1 MGVNLFR
8 YVPKNGLG
16 WIHECND
23 DRIQLYSNLY
33 LRINS
38 YIVGD
43 LPKYWDIFELTYIHV
58 DIKPVIIKIMEICLH
73 YAHWNQY
80 YYDNMSNDELYGL
93 IDKGIKS
100 YLIFKKKIELELDF
114 QV

>member
-23 DRIQLYSNLY
+23 DRRQLYSNLY
-33 LRINS
+33 LRIYD

-43 LPKYWDIFELTYIHV
+43 LPQYEDIFELTYIQV
-58 DIKPVIIKIMEICLH
+58 NIKSVIIKIMEICLH

-93 IDKGIKS
+93 IDKGTKS
-100 YLIFKKKIELELDF
+100 YLIFKKKNELELDF

>member
-16 WIHECND
+16 WIQDCND
-23 DRIQLYSNLY
+23 YRRQLYSNLY
-33 LRINS
+33 LRIDK
-38 YIVGD
+38 YIDGD
-43 LPKYWDIFELTYIHV
+43 LPKYWDIFELSYVHK
-58 DIKPVIIKIMEICLH
+58 DIKTVIIKIMEICLH

-100 YLIFKKKIELELDF
+100 YLIFKKKIALELDF

>member
-1 MGVNLFR
+1 MLFR

-16 WIHECND
+16 WIQECDD

-33 LRINS
+33 LRIDK
-38 YIVGD
+38 YIGGD
-43 LPKYWDIFELTYIHV
+43 LSKYWDIFELTYAHSN
-58 DIKPVIIKIMEICLH
+58 IKTVIIKIMEICLH

-80 YYDNMSNDELYGL
+80 YYDNMSTNELYGL

-100 YLIFKKKIELELDF
+100 YLIFKKKNELELDF